1 MATAFLEDAY
11 QAFKGVIV
19 MRKKLLFLALSA
31 ALGLPSI
38 GRAQFAVIDVGAIV
52 QMVQEVAT
60 LAQQLKTAENQLL
73 QAQAEFQAM
82 TGGRGMEGLLS
93 GVNRN
98 YLPSDSAQLLA
109 AVQQTGGAL
118 SAFSVGVRNLMQTNA
133 VLSQAQ
139 VAALSPT
146 QQAQLMAARQ
156 SAATLTAVSSQALGT
171 TSARFA
177 SIQQLIGAIPGA
189 SDQKGILD
197 LQARIQ
203 AEQGM
208 LQNESTKMNTLYQ
221 LSQAQELTR
230 QQRLREQAIADV
242 GSLRDLPP
250 LRLP

>member
-1 MATAFLEDAY
+1 
-11 QAFKGVIV
+11 
-19 MRKKLLFLALSA
+19 MRKKLLVVALSA
-31 ALGLPSI
+31 ALGLPTV
-38 GRAQFAVIDVGAIV
+38 GHAQFAVIDVGAIV

-73 QAQAEFQAM
+73 QAQQEFQAM

-98 YLPSDSAQLLA
+98 YLPSDATQLLA
-109 AVQQTGGAL
+109 AVARTGSAL
-118 SAFSVGVRNLMQTNA
+118 SAFSSGVQSLMQTNA
-133 VLSQAQ
+133 VLTPAQ

-156 SAATLTAVSSQALGT
+156 SAATLTAVSSQALST

-177 SIQQLIGAIPGA
+177 SIQQLIGAIPSA

-208 LQNESTKMNTLYQ
+208 LQNESTKLNTLYQ
-221 LSQAQELTR
+221 ISQAQELTR

-242 GSLRDLPP
+242 GSLRDLAP

>member
-1 MATAFLEDAY
+1 
-11 QAFKGVIV
+11 
-19 MRKKLLFLALSA
+19 MRKKFLVVALSA
-31 ALGLPSI
+31 ALYLPSV

-73 QAQAEFQAM
+73 QAQAEFQSI

-98 YLPSDSAQLLA
+98 YLPSDATQLLG
-109 AVQQTGGAL
+109 AVGRTGSAL
-118 SAFSVGVRNLMQTNA
+118 SAFSSGVQNLMQANA
-133 VLSQAQ
+133 VLTPAQ
-139 VAALSPT
+139 VATLSPT

-156 SAATLTAVSSQALGT
+156 SAATLTAVSSQALST

-177 SIQQLIGAIPGA
+177 SIQQLIGAIPSA

-208 LQNESTKMNTLYQ
+208 LQNESTKLNTLYQ
-221 LSQAQELTR
+221 ISQAQELTR

-242 GSLRDLPP
+242 GSLRDLAP
-250 LRLP
+250 LKLP

>member
-1 MATAFLEDAY
+1 
-11 QAFKGVIV
+11 
-19 MRKKLLFLALSA
+19 MRKRLLFLSLSA
-31 ALGLPSI
+31 AI
-38 GRAQFAVIDVGAIV
+38 GWPTVGWAQFAVIDVGAIV

-73 QAQAEFQAM
+73 QAQAEFKAI
-82 TGGRGMEGLLS
+82 TGSRGMENVLS
-93 GVNRN
+93 GANRN
-98 YLPSDSAQLLA
+98 YLPSDATQLLA
-109 AVQQTGGAL
+109 AVGQTGSAL
-118 SAFSVGVRNLMQTNA
+118 SAFSMSVQNLMQANA
-133 VLSQAQ
+133 VLTPAQ

-156 SAATLTAVSSQALGT
+156 SAATLTAVSGQALGT

-177 SIQQLIGAIPGA
+177 SIQQLIGAIPSA

-203 AEQGM
+203 VEQGM
-208 LQNESTKMNTLYQ
+208 LQNESTKLQTLYQ
-221 LSQAQELTR
+221 LSQAQEWTR

>member
-1 MATAFLEDAY
+1 MVAPIFEDAY
-11 QAFKGVIV
+11 QAFEGVIV
-19 MRKKLLFLALSA
+19 MRKKLLVLALSA
-31 ALGLPSI
+31 ALGVPSAAQ
-38 GRAQFAVIDVGAIV
+38 AQFAVIDVGAIV

-73 QAQAEFQAM
+73 QAQSEFQAM

-98 YLPSDSAQLLA
+98 YLPSDSTQLLA

-118 SAFSVGVRNLMQTNA
+118 SAFSSGVQKLMQANA
-133 VLSQAQ
+133 VLTPAQ

-156 SAATLTAVSSQALGT
+156 SAATLTTVSSQALST
-171 TSARFA
+171 TSTRFV
-177 SIQQLIGAIPGA
+177 SMQQLIGAIPSA

-203 AEQGM
+203 AEQAM
-208 LQNESTKMNTLYQ
+208 LQNDSTKMNTLYQ

-250 LRLP
+250 LKLP

>member
-1 MATAFLEDAY
+1 MHE
-11 QAFKGVIV
+11 
-19 MRKKLLFLALSA
+19 KLLCLAVSA
-31 ALGLPSI
+31 ALGLPSVVH
-38 GRAQFAVIDVGAIV
+38 AQFAVIDVGEIV
-52 QMVQEVAT
+52 QAVQEVAT

-73 QAQAEFQAM
+73 QAQQEFQAM

-98 YLPSDSAQLLA
+98 YLPSDATKLLA
-109 AVQQTGGAL
+109 AVGQTGSAL
-118 SAFSVGVRNLMQTNA
+118 SAFSSGVQNLMQTNA
-133 VLSQAQ
+133 VLTPAQ

-156 SAATLTAVSSQALGT
+156 SAATLTVISSQALST

-177 SIQQLIGAIPGA
+177 SIQQLIGAIPSA

-208 LQNESTKMNTLYQ
+208 LQNESTKLNTLYQ
-221 LSQAQELTR
+221 LSRAQELTR

-250 LRLP
+250 LKLP

>member
-1 MATAFLEDAY
+1 
-11 QAFKGVIV
+11 
-19 MRKKLLFLALSA
+19 MRKKLLVLALSA
-31 ALGLPSI
+31 ALGLPSV
-38 GRAQFAVIDVGAIV
+38 GRTQFAVIDVGAIV

-73 QAQAEFQAM
+73 QAQQEFQAM

-98 YLPSDSAQLLA
+98 YLPSDSTQLLA
-109 AVQQTGGAL
+109 AVQQTGSAL
-118 SAFSVGVRNLMQTNA
+118 SAFSSGVRNLMQTNA
-133 VLSQAQ
+133 VLTPAQ

-146 QQAQLMAARQ
+146 QQAQLLAARQ
-156 SAATLTAVSSQALGT
+156 SAATLTTVSSQALST
-171 TSARFA
+171 TSTRFA
-177 SIQQLIGAIPGA
+177 SIQQLISAIPSA

-208 LQNESTKMNTLYQ
+208 LQNESTKLNTMYQ

-242 GSLRDLPP
+242 GSLRDLAP
-250 LRLP
+250 LKLP

>member
-1 MATAFLEDAY
+1 
-11 QAFKGVIV
+11 
-19 MRKKLLFLALSA
+19 MRKKLLCLALSA
-31 ALGLPSI
+31 TLGLPSV

-73 QAQAEFQAM
+73 QAQQEFQAI

-109 AVQQTGGAL
+109 AVGQTGSAL
-118 SAFSVGVRNLMQTNA
+118 SAFSSGVRNLMQTNA
-133 VLSQAQ
+133 VLSPAQ

-156 SAATLTAVSSQALGT
+156 SAATLTAVSSQALST

-177 SIQQLIGAIPGA
+177 SIQQLIGAIPSA
-189 SDQKGILD
+189 ADQKGILD

-208 LQNESTKMNTLYQ
+208 LQNESTKLNTLYQ

-242 GSLRDLPP
+242 GSLRDLAP

>member
-1 MATAFLEDAY
+1 
-11 QAFKGVIV
+11 
-19 MRKKLLFLALSA
+19 MRKSFVCLAVSA
-31 ALGLPSI
+31 ALVLPSV

-52 QMVQEVAT
+52 QAVQEVAT

-73 QAQAEFQAM
+73 QAQAQFQAM
-82 TGGRGMEGLLS
+82 TGSRGMEGLLS

-98 YLPSDSAQLLA
+98 YLPGNATQLLA
-109 AVQQTGGAL
+109 AVGQTGSAL
-118 SAFSVGVRNLMQTNA
+118 SAFSSGVQNLMQTNA
-133 VLSQAQ
+133 VLTPAQ
-139 VAALSPT
+139 VAALSPA

-156 SAATLTAVSSQALGT
+156 SAATLTAVSSQALST

-177 SIQQLIGAIPGA
+177 SIQQLIGAIPSA

-208 LQNESTKMNTLYQ
+208 LQNESTKLNTMYQ

-242 GSLRDLPP
+242 GSLRDLAP
-250 LRLP
+250 LKLP

>member
-1 MATAFLEDAY
+1 
-11 QAFKGVIV
+11 
-19 MRKKLLFLALSA
+19 MRKKLLGVALLA
-31 ALGLPSI
+31 ALGLPSV
-38 GRAQFAVIDVGAIV
+38 GQAQFAVIDVGAIL
-52 QMVQEVAT
+52 QMVQEAAT
-60 LAQQLKTAENQLL
+60 LAQQLKTAQGQLL
-73 QAQAEFQAM
+73 QAQQQFQAM

-98 YLPSDSAQLLA
+98 YLPSDPSSLLA
-109 AVQQTGGAL
+109 AVGQTGSAL
-118 SAFSVGVRNLMQTNA
+118 SAFSLSVRNLMQSNA
-133 VLSQAQ
+133 ILTPAQ

-156 SAATLTAVSSQALGT
+156 SAATLSTVSSQALST

-177 SIQQLIGAIPGA
+177 SIQQLIGAIPSA

-208 LQNESTKMNTLYQ
+208 LQNESTKLNTLYQ

-230 QQRLREQAIADV
+230 QQRLREQAISDV
-242 GSLRDLPP
+242 GSLRDLAP